1 MGEMNIIMKKKF
13 ISCSILLMVVS
24 VFLFGYSRDFYITKK
39 PTQII
44 ENTSMPRDTNTKGD
58 LIKGGSTLEQAMDYY
73 LWQIEPSMGQRGEFY
88 TARYRIL
95 AAEETPEN
103 VIVRAWVVS
112 KWIDSRGNTASEGS
126 GLYEIN
132 FKIENN
138 LYIYESMRNIK
149 IPEVPYVPQDV
160 SDIVSNDGET
170 IYAELMAE
178 IEKDIQNYL
187 GYPERPLKLP
197 QSRINTGFLS

>member
-1 MGEMNIIMKKKF
+1 
-13 ISCSILLMVVS
+13 
-24 VFLFGYSRDFYITKK
+24 
-39 PTQII
+39 
-44 ENTSMPRDTNTKGD
+44 
-58 LIKGGSTLEQAMDYY
+58 
-73 LWQIEPSMGQRGEFY
+73 
-88 TARYRIL
+88 
-95 AAEETPEN
+95 
-103 VIVRAWVVS
+103 
-112 KWIDSRGNTASEGS
+112 
-126 GLYEIN
+126 
-132 FKIENN
+132 
-138 LYIYESMRNIK
+138 MRNIK